1 MNIIFD
7 NIKKC
12 KEIKSKILFYP
23 KEENEINSF
32 LQNIKNFGSIKENS
46 NIINS
51 IDISKIIGGNYQYAQ
66 SIKNWINSNE
76 NLEFELLYRLSEN
89 GEEFSKFHELCDNK
103 GPTLSLFH
111 LNDENKIGIY
121 TPLSWDSNSFWKNDI
136 ETFIFSLNKNK
147 KYKKLEKDMSILCKK
162 NCGIYVYGLG
172 NQDNNCNSM
181 KEIIYYPITMKKVF
195 DNFSDI
201 LPNDMKTKSFTLK
214 ELEVF
219 KVLIEN
225 KK

>member
-1 MNIIFD
+1 
-7 NIKKC
+7 
-12 KEIKSKILFYP
+12 
-23 KEENEINSF
+23 
-32 LQNIKNFGSIKENS
+32 
-46 NIINS
+46 
-51 IDISKIIGGNYQYAQ
+51 
-66 SIKNWINSNE
+66 
-76 NLEFELLYRLSEN
+76 
-89 GEEFSKFHELCDNK
+89 
-103 GPTLSLFH
+103 
-111 LNDENKIGIY
+111 
-121 TPLSWDSNSFWKNDI
+121 
-136 ETFIFSLNKNK
+136 
-147 KYKKLEKDMSILCKK
+147 MSILCKK